1 MQPEERSMFERSLK
15 MAEENNR
22 LLKKMDRRARLAM
35 IWGLIKIAIIAI
47 PLILGYLY
55 LEPYINEAINNYQS
69 LKEVFTLPR

>member
-1 MQPEERSMFERSLK
+1 MFERSLK